1 MKNSL
6 FVIAALISFNSFGQ
20 DAAISTTPE
29 PVQLTKAY
37 QGPYF
42 MAATYSVP
50 ENPSVTRLKFRD
62 QGYTQLEVVFS
73 FNVSE
78 QALNLIKE
86 QIVKLQN
93 AKVKESVKLDMADGA
108 TLVMT
113 RWAMKYVDFEY
124 TTRAGVKSHCAL
136 SKGQLEKVFGVKI

>member
-1 MKNSL
+1 MKNYL
-6 FVIAALISFNSFGQ
+6 FAIAALISLNSFGQ
-20 DAAISTTPE
+20 DAVISTTPE

-42 MAATYSVP
+42 MAATYTVP
-50 ENPSVTRLKFRD
+50 ENPGTTRLKFKD
-62 QGYTQLEVVFS
+62 QKYTQLDVTFA

-86 QIVKLQN
+86 QIVNLQKASVN
-93 AKVKESVKLDMADGA
+93 ESIKLDMSGGA

-124 TTRAGVKSHCAL
+124 TSSTGVKSHCAL
-136 SKGQLEKVFGVKI
+136 SKGQLKKLFGVKI